1 MQPLKIHTGTGVPL
15 RKSDIDT
22 DQIIPV
28 RFVATRVT
36 KAGFGEGMMYDLR
49 QEEEFVLNQPQ
60 YKDASILVA
69 GENFGTGSSREW
81 AVWALMDYG
90 FRVVFSARFGD
101 IFRQNAAMNGL
112 VAATLPE
119 QDIEQLWKQVENYPD
134 TEITVD
140 LEARTVA
147 AAGYIF
153 SFEYPDDFQWRVLN
167 GIDEIAQTLQHV
179 DEIEAFEAKRH
190 KTPEVPATSP
200 REFYDPEVISG
211 ISVGAGDRP

>member
-49 QEEEFVLNQPQ
+49 QEEDFVLNQPQ
-60 YKDASILVA
+60 YEDASILIA

-90 FRVVFSARFGD
+90 FRAVFSTRFGD

-119 QDIEQLWKQVENYPD
+119 QDIELLWKQIENYPD
-134 TEITVD
+134 TTLTVD
-140 LEARTVA
+140 LEARTVEV
-147 AAGYIF
+147 AGHVLP
-153 SFEYPDDFQWRVLN
+153 FEYPDDFRWRVLN
-167 GIDEIAQTLQHV
+167 GIDEIGQTLQHL
-179 DEIEAFEAKRH
+179 DEIQAYEAQRH
-190 KTPEVPATSP
+190 KTPEVPATSS
-200 REFYDPEVISG
+200 RESYDPEVI
-211 ISVGAGDRP
+211 GATTVYTGDPR